1 MLIIM
6 QVIGYSRGQH
16 LLSKIGFPGR
26 PDPELNPRERPLGV
40 ATITTLSYAR
50 KHNLP
55 VFTGTLHRMSQTTAK
70 SNPRVRL
77 VSVSAEDA
85 GQRIDN
91 FLARHLK
98 GVPKSHIYR
107 ILRRGEVRVNSGRIK
122 AQYRICAGDKVRI
135 PPVRVSP
142 EKSAPMA
149 AARLDLE
156 KHILFE
162 NTRCLVLNKPSGIAV
177 HGGSGL
183 SFGVIEALRASRPD
197 APYLELAHRL
207 DRETSGC
214 LVIAKRRS
222 FLRLFHEQLRN
233 GEVVKQYLALLA
245 GHLAGGRQKVSA
257 PLRKNQLKGGERVV
271 VVDEA
276 NGKEALTIFSPVS
289 QFATATLAEVDLK
302 TGRTHQIRVH
312 GAHIGHPLAGD
323 GKYGDPEFNRS
334 LRKSGLRRLFLH
346 AHRLEFIDSESASG
360 QSISVSA
367 PLDASL
373 KAVLDSLETS

>member
-1 MLIIM
+1 
-6 QVIGYSRGQH
+6 
-16 LLSKIGFPGR
+16 
-26 PDPELNPRERPLGV
+26 
-40 ATITTLSYAR
+40 
-50 KHNLP
+50 
-55 VFTGTLHRMSQTTAK
+55 
-70 SNPRVRL
+70 
-77 VSVSAEDA
+77 
-85 GQRIDN
+85 
-91 FLARHLK
+91 LK

-122 AQYRICAGDKVRI
+122 AQYRICAGDRVRI

-142 EKSAPMA
+142 EKSVPDA

-162 NTRCLVLNKPSGIAV
+162 NNRCLVLNKPSGIAV

-245 GHLAGGRQKVSA
+245 GDLASGRQKVDA
-257 PLRKNQLKGGERVV
+257 PLRQ
-271 VVDEA
+271 
-276 NGKEALTIFSPVS
+276 ALTIFTPVS
-289 QFATATLAEVDLK
+289 RFAMATLAEVDLK

-323 GKYGDPEFNRS
+323 EKYGDPEFNRS
-334 LRKSGLRRLFLH
+334 LRKIGLRRLFLH
-346 AHRLEFIDSESASG
+346 AHSLEFIDSESAAG
-360 QSISVSA
+360 QSVSVSA
-367 PLDASL
+367 PLDTTL

>member
-1 MLIIM
+1 M
-6 QVIGYSRGQH
+6 
-16 LLSKIGFPGR
+16 
-26 PDPELNPRERPLGV
+26 
-40 ATITTLSYAR
+40 
-50 KHNLP
+50 
-55 VFTGTLHRMSQTTAK
+55 
-70 SNPRVRL
+70 
-77 VSVSAEDA
+77 VSVTAEDA

-122 AQYRICAGDKVRI
+122 AQYRICAGDRVRI

-142 EKSAPMA
+142 EKTAPIA

-156 KHILFE
+156 KHVLFE
-162 NTRCLVLNKPSGIAV
+162 NNRCLVLNKPSGIAV

-183 SFGVIEALRASRPD
+183 SFGIIEALRASRPQ

-245 GHLAGGRQKVSA
+245 GHLTGGRQKVDA
-257 PLRKNQLKGGERVV
+257 PLRKNQLKGGERMV
-271 VVDEA
+271 VVDEET
-276 NGKEALTIFSPVS
+276 GKEALTIFNPVS
-289 QFATATLAEVDLK
+289 RFATATLAEVDLK

-312 GAHIGHPLAGD
+312 AAYIGHPLAGD
-323 GKYGDPEFNRS
+323 EKYGDQEFNRS
-334 LRKSGLRRLFLH
+334 LRKLGLRRLFLH
-346 AHRLEFIDSESASG
+346 AHRLEFVDSESASG
-360 QSISVSA
+360 QSLSVSA
-367 PLDASL
+367 PLDATL

>member
-1 MLIIM
+1 
-6 QVIGYSRGQH
+6 
-16 LLSKIGFPGR
+16 
-26 PDPELNPRERPLGV
+26 
-40 ATITTLSYAR
+40 
-50 KHNLP
+50 
-55 VFTGTLHRMSQTTAK
+55 MSQSTGNSTPK
-70 SNPRVRL
+70 VRT
-77 VSVSAEDA
+77 VSVTAEDA

-122 AQYRICAGDKVRI
+122 ARYKVCAGDRVRI

-142 EKSAPMA
+142 EKSVPGGAV
-149 AARLDLE
+149 RLDLE

-162 NTRCLVLNKPSGIAV
+162 NNRCLVLNKPSGIAV

-183 SFGVIEALRASRPD
+183 SFGVIEALRASRPQ

-245 GHLAGGRQKVSA
+245 GQLKGGRQKVNV
-257 PLRKNQLKGGERVV
+257 PLRKNQLKGGERMV
-271 VVDEA
+271 VVDEV
-276 NGKEALTIFSPVS
+276 NGKDALTLFSPVS
-289 QFATATLAEVDLK
+289 QFATATLVEVDLK

-312 GAHIGHPLAGD
+312 GAHIGHPVAGD
-323 GKYGDPEFNRS
+323 EKYGDPEFNQSMRS
-334 LRKSGLRRLFLH
+334 AGLRRLFLH
-346 AHRLEFIDSESASG
+346 AHRLEFIDSAPGEPVC
-360 QSISVSA
+360 ISA
-367 PLDASL
+367 PLDATL
-373 KAVLDSLETS
+373 KAVLDRLETS